1 MTKKTTLLNQTYT
14 YLRPQK
20 DRTPEP
26 TSIEGTV
33 LAGLRKVKRG
43 SLDEVHTAAL
53 KLGLRKATDQDTRE
67 QTRVWLRRL
76 EKFGVVKISRNDA
89 AKKSA
94 APKAKKATKKNGSF
108 VGKSFDAPGK
118 KSFKVVATQ

>member
-26 TSIEGTV
+26 TSIEGCV

-43 SLDEVHTAAL
+43 SLDEVHAAAL
-53 KLGLRKATDQDTRE
+53 KLGLKKVTDQDTRE

-76 EKFGVVKISRNDA
+76 EKLGVVRITRNADT
-89 AKKSA
+89 K
-94 APKAKKATKKNGSF
+94 TKKTR
-108 VGKSFDAPGK
+108 VKL
-118 KSFKVVATQ
+118 VAQQ

>member
-43 SLDEVHTAAL
+43 SLDAVHAAAL
-53 KLGLRKATDQDTRE
+53 KLGLKKATDQDTRE

-76 EKFGVVKISRNDA
+76 EKVGVVRITRNSA
-89 AKKSA
+89 TSAPVTTAKKRVKKVNVSA
-94 APKAKKATKKNGSF
+94 AGAA
-108 VGKSFDAPGK
+108 
-118 KSFKVVATQ
+118 